1 MMSKFASCSLVAL
14 LLAAG
19 AIHMS
24 AQGPSPRLRDSASPS
39 TACADLAR
47 LTLGDSTTITSA
59 TLVTTGSL
67 AVSPTQTL
75 ANLPSFCRVRGVSKP
90 SADSNI
96 QFEMWL
102 PQPENWNGKFLS
114 SGEGGFAGTLNYTR
128 NGLDGGLD
136 ELVRRGYATAS
147 TDTGHAASDT
157 WWAIGH
163 PERAIDYLYRS
174 KHVVTVA
181 AKGVIAAYYGRQPN
195 HSYFS
200 SCSNGGRQGLLEAQ
214 RYPDDFDGF
223 VIGAPWNFQSHSNA
237 GFVWNSQALAAAGAA
252 IPAEKLLAINKAVLD
267 ACDANDGLVDGVVA
281 DPRKCLQFNPAMLA
295 CHGPAQ
301 ANGAVVGDTNE
312 CLTPPQLTALQKI
325 YQGPKN
331 PRTGEAIFPGFATGS
346 EAGWTSLVANRSATG
361 LPNGYFANLV
371 AEDPKWDFNTFN
383 FDSDMAKADE
393 KIGKLGNAIST
404 DYSAAKRRGVKIIQY
419 HGWNDQTLQPA
430 YSPDYYDQVAK
441 ANAGLA
447 ATQDFYRLFMVP
459 GMTHCYGGPGATSF
473 GAVGQQ
479 IPPVRDASHDIQ
491 TALENWVERGT
502 APAQLIATK
511 FTDDKAET
519 RSVKLTRPLCLYPTT
534 PRYKGTGDPNDAA
547 NFACVQ

>member
-1 MMSKFASCSLVAL
+1 MLMKFASCSLVAL
-14 LLAAG
+14 LLAA
-19 AIHMS
+19 AAVRIS
-24 AQGPSPRLRDSASPS
+24 AQGPSPRARDGSPS
-39 TACADLAR
+39 MACADLTR
-47 LTLGDSTTITSA
+47 LTVENSTITSA
-59 TLVTTGSL
+59 TLVMSG
-67 AVSPTQTL
+67 TL
-75 ANLPSFCRVRGVSKP
+75 APSATISLTNLPSFCRVQGVSKP

-96 QFEMWL
+96 NFEVWL
-102 PQPENWNGKFLS
+102 PQPADWNGKFLS

-147 TDTGHAASDT
+147 TDTGHIASDT

-214 RYPDDFDGF
+214 RYPDDFDGL

-237 GFVWNSQALAAAGAA
+237 GFVWNTQALAAPGGA
-252 IPAEKLLAINKAVLD
+252 IPAEKLPAINHAVLA
-267 ACDANDGLVDGVVA
+267 ACDANDGLADGVIA
-281 DPRKCLQFNPAMLA
+281 DPRRCKFDPTVLTCR
-295 CHGPAQ
+295 GE
-301 ANGAVVGDTNE
+301 DTNE
-312 CLTPPQLTALQKI
+312 CLTPPQVAALQKI

-331 PRTGEAIFPGFATGS
+331 PRTGASIFPGFAMGG
-346 EAGWTSLVANRSATG
+346 EAGWTGLVANRSATG

-371 AEDPKWDFNTFN
+371 YGNRDWDYRAFN
-383 FDSDMAKADE
+383 FDSDMANADE
-393 KIGKLGNAIST
+393 KIGKLGNAT
-404 DYSAAKRRGVKIIQY
+404 AVDYSAAKRRGVKIIQY

-430 YSPDYYDQVAK
+430 YSPDYFDQVVK
-441 ANAGLA
+441 ANGGLA
-447 ATQDFYRLFMVP
+447 STQDFYRLFMVP

-479 IPPVRDASHDIQ
+479 IPPVRDAAHDIQ
-491 TALENWVERGT
+491 IALENWVERGT

-511 FTDDKAET
+511 FSDDKATT
-519 RSVKLTRPLCLYPTT
+519 RTVKLTRPLCLYPTV